1 MADVYM
7 YLKRHGARTIHEAA
21 FCEVDGMILS
31 RLSYAPLELL
41 PPPGAYGPYTIGEA
55 AGRLLT
61 MPDLTDKLLWKEEL
75 RLLQALRD
83 SRRFREMKLS
93 SWIGERDERTQTQ
106 FFAVLIQL
114 RESESFLAFR
124 GTDDTLVGWKENFNM
139 GFLCPVPAQE
149 LAVCYLEQAA
159 GRQKGRFRLGGHSKG
174 GNLAIYAAAFC
185 APAVQARID
194 AVYNYD
200 GPGFRK
206 EVVNAPGY
214 ERVRGRIN
222 TFVPQG
228 SIVGMLLSRGE
239 EQTIVRSTQVNG
251 VFQHDVYSW
260 EIAGRQFVRLE
271 HVTSV
276 SRWIELTLQDWITR
290 MTQEERKCLVDTLY
304 DIARET
310 DAKTLT
316 ELGKNWP
323 ESMTRVLH
331 AVQGLD
337 EPTRRAVA
345 DAFSLLG
352 RSAAK
357 GGAAVIRQEAR
368 KGEAVR
374 EEGRGASTRP
384 HLTGPGA

>member
-1 MADVYM
+1 M
-7 YLKRHGARTIHEAA
+7 
-21 FCEVDGMILS
+21 
-31 RLSYAPLELL
+31 
-41 PPPGAYGPYTIGEA
+41 
-55 AGRLLT
+55 
-61 MPDLTDKLLWKEEL
+61 
-75 RLLQALRD
+75 
-83 SRRFREMKLS
+83 
-93 SWIGERDERTQTQ
+93 
-106 FFAVLIQL
+106 
-114 RESESFLAFR
+114 
-124 GTDDTLVGWKENFNM
+124 
-139 GFLCPVPAQE
+139 
-149 LAVCYLEQAA
+149 
-159 GRQKGRFRLGGHSKG
+159 
-174 GNLAIYAAAFC
+174 
-185 APAVQARID
+185 
-194 AVYNYD
+194 
-200 GPGFRK
+200 
-206 EVVNAPGY
+206 
-214 ERVRGRIN
+214 
-222 TFVPQG
+222 
-228 SIVGMLLSRGE
+228 
-239 EQTIVRSTQVNG
+239 RSTQVNG

-260 EIAGRQFVRLE
+260 EIAGIQFVRLE